1 VALFV
6 KICGVTNAE
15 DAITAVDL
23 GASAVGINLIR
34 TSKRAVSESVA
45 KEIASAITGRAIVV
59 GVVADLPVD
68 ELRRVGAEIG
78 FDRLQLHGAETPDIV
93 RAASTGYKAVPIG
106 DRADVEAAERFSSDP
121 LLLDAKVVGAFG
133 GTGVVFDWALVVEL
147 AARRAVLI
155 AGGLT
160 PHNVAEAIRV
170 VRPWGV
176 DVSSGVE
183 RTGNPRRK
191 DPEKMRAFIDNA
203 RAAGQR

>member
-1 VALFV
+1 MALFV

-15 DAITAVDL
+15 DALAAVDL

-45 KEIASAITGRAIVV
+45 KEIAAAITSRAIVV
-59 GVVADLPVD
+59 GVVADFSVE
-68 ELRRVGAEIG
+68 ELQRVRAEIG

-93 RAASTGYKAVPIG
+93 RAASIGYKAVPIG
-106 DRADVEAAERFSSDP
+106 ERADVEAAERFSSDP

-133 GTGVVFDWALVVEL
+133 GTGVVFDWSLVVEL
-147 AARRAVLI
+147 AARRAVLL

-160 PHNVAEAIRV
+160 PDNVAEAIHV

-183 RTGNPRRK
+183 QAGNPRRK
-191 DPEKMRAFIDNA
+191 DPAKMRAFIEKA
-203 RAAGQR
+203 REAGAR